1 MQRRGLTV
9 RTSEGESTIPV
20 TASADTASIGT
31 VDLVLFSL
39 KSYDTA
45 TAAQALTPLITRDT
59 AVITFQNGLDNVEA
73 IASVAGSEAVLA
85 GAVYVALQPVRPG
98 ALLRTVVDGPR
109 CATGPPGGS
118 RPAHG
123 RRRSSSKHAR
133 RADAGP
139 PDDRG
144 VAVGAPAIRMDD
156 ARTPRALSDSR
167 LGEEAVM
174 RLTDKVAIVTGA
186 GSGIGA
192 AIARTFAR
200 EGARVTITGRR
211 KEPLD
216 AVADEIAAAGGHA
229 LAVAGSVTDE
239 ADVQRAVQATL
250 ATFGRI
256 DVLVNN
262 AGSVL
267 HAGPLH
273 ETSDEIWD
281 GVMDVFLK
289 GVFRFSRAVI
299 PHMQRQGGGSLVNI
313 GSVLGLK
320 AAPAFPVHPHAVAK
334 AGVAMLTKT
343 IAVHYAKDGI
353 RCNCVAP
360 AVTETPLTESRLRDA
375 ATRTAMEAQ
384 YPLGRLGRPDDIA
397 QAVLYLASDDAA
409 WTTGTIV
416 TVDGGIMA

>member
-1 MQRRGLTV
+1 
-9 RTSEGESTIPV
+9 
-20 TASADTASIGT
+20 
-31 VDLVLFSL
+31 
-39 KSYDTA
+39 
-45 TAAQALTPLITRDT
+45 
-59 AVITFQNGLDNVEA
+59 
-73 IASVAGSEAVLA
+73 
-85 GAVYVALQPVRPG
+85 
-98 ALLRTVVDGPR
+98 
-109 CATGPPGGS
+109 
-118 RPAHG
+118 
-123 RRRSSSKHAR
+123 
-133 RADAGP
+133 
-139 PDDRG
+139 
-144 VAVGAPAIRMDD
+144 
-156 ARTPRALSDSR
+156 
-167 LGEEAVM
+167 M
-174 RLTDKVAIVTGA
+174 RLTHKVAIVTGA

-200 EGARVTITGRR
+200 EGAKVTITGRR

-216 AVADEIAAAGGHA
+216 AVADGIAAAGGHA

-256 DVLVNN
+256 DALVNN

-273 ETSDEIWD
+273 EISDEIWD

-289 GVFRFSRAVI
+289 GAFRFSRAVI
-299 PHMQRQGGGSLVNI
+299 PHMQRQAGGSIVNI

-320 AAPAFPVHPHAVAK
+320 AALAFPVHPYAVAK
-334 AGVAMLTKT
+334 AGVTMLTKT

-360 AVTETPLTESRLRDA
+360 ALTETPLIESRLKDA
-375 ATRTAMEAQ
+375 AVRKTMEAQ